1 MSYCCPRF
9 SRETRL
15 ACPQWNAILLL
26 ATLAVAISPGLPGQD
41 PFQLPPPRLSLV
53 PGSVEALIKQAD
65 EFVQD
70 GQAEEAIAIIQRIL
84 ARFPGQLIEDASAAR
99 SGFSRYHPVTREC
112 HMWIA
117 SLSRR
122 LPGALEVYR
131 EQVDPLAER
140 WFSEARQGHDKS
152 LLEQILQQFPNS
164 SYGDQAMLLLGDMR
178 LEEGD
183 HAGAR
188 HAWQPIH
195 AFLHSPGGPLATGP
209 TGISLWH
216 ALGRVEPGD
225 PVSLETLS
233 ATVPEGAAYHFPGSN
248 IAPSHV
254 LSRLVLASLLEGD
267 TERARWEFKLLGQ
280 LFPESE
286 GTIAGQSGRHV
297 DLLASILAG
306 SREWREL
313 PDSEWTTYAGT
324 PSRQVRVSFPLDLRA
339 EPAWSRPLVPQSAS
353 RDLLGRGRYRVAE
366 QVDALLSC
374 HPVAWGEHIFLHDG
388 NQLLAYQ
395 VRDGK
400 PAWGSEQGVIY
411 TIPVSHA
418 DSVPESVVGVPRQTI
433 TIEGSRLFARMGSSV
448 TAHARNE
455 DLLTVAHGLVVGLDL
470 ESEGKLLDGFPLRL
484 PGDRWAF
491 EGTPVSDG
499 DSVYLLLRF
508 HDEVRSQFFV
518 ACYSIES
525 GRQRWQQRVCAAGMP
540 SRGRWQEQTHYLLT
554 LHEGTVFCNPGAGVV
569 ASLACQDG
577 RPNWIVSY
585 PRTVLEI
592 GNARQTGQHVFRDL
606 VPPLVDGST
615 LFCAPPDSDR
625 LFALD
630 LSSGRLIWQSAAGV
644 ATDAKYLLG
653 VVDGQLV
660 ASGDRLYWFDVYN
673 GELREQFPR
682 LGSQALDQPRPD
694 PAGWGRGL
702 IAAGRVYWPL
712 QDKIM
717 VFENGPEQ
725 VGWQRKREINLAVR
739 SATGGNLVP
748 LGNRLFIV
756 APDRL
761 YAFQNDR

>member
-1 MSYCCPRF
+1 M
-9 SRETRL
+9 
-15 ACPQWNAILLL
+15 LL
-26 ATLAVAISPGLPGQD
+26 AALAAVISPGLRGQEIL
-41 PFQLPPPRLSLV
+41 QLPPPRLSLV

-70 GQAEEAIAIIQRIL
+70 GQAEEAIAIVQRIL
-84 ARFPGQLIEDASAAR
+84 ARFPRQLIEDTNAAR
-99 SGFSRYHPVTREC
+99 SGFSRYHPVASEC
-112 HMWIA
+112 QLWIA

-122 LPGALEVYR
+122 LPRALEVYR

-140 WFSEARQGHDKS
+140 WLSEARQNRDKV
-152 LLEQILQQFPNS
+152 LLERIVWQLPNS

-188 HAWQPIH
+188 HIWQMIH
-195 AFLHSPGGPLATGP
+195 AFLHSPGGSLAIGP

-216 ALGRVEPGD
+216 ALGRVDPVD
-225 PVSLETLS
+225 PVSFEELS
-233 ATVPEGAAYHFPGSN
+233 AVVPEGAAYHFPGSD
-248 IAPSHV
+248 IAPSDV
-254 LSRLVLASLLEGD
+254 LSRLVLASLLDGD
-267 TERARWEFKLLGQ
+267 IERTRWELGLLGH
-280 LFPESE
+280 LSPESE
-286 GTIAGQSGRHV
+286 GTIAGQTGRHV
-297 DLLASILAG
+297 DLLASILA
-306 SREWREL
+306 SSSTWREL
-313 PDSEWTTYAGT
+313 PDREWTTYAGR
-324 PSRQVRVSFPLDLRA
+324 PSRQPGVSFPLDLRT
-339 EPAWSRPLVPQSAS
+339 EPAWSHPLVPQSAS
-353 RDLLGRGRYRVAE
+353 RDLLGRGQYRVAE
-366 QVDALLSC
+366 RVDALLSC
-374 HPVAWGEHIFLHDG
+374 HPVAWENHIFLHDG

-395 VRDGK
+395 VGDGK
-400 PAWGSEQGVIY
+400 PAWGSEKGIIY
-411 TIPVSHA
+411 TVPVSSM
-418 DSVPESVVGVPRQTI
+418 DPVPGNVVGVPRQTV
-433 TIEGSRLFARMGSSV
+433 TIEGGRLFARMGASV

-455 DLLTVAHGLVVGLDL
+455 DLLTAAHGLVVGLDL
-470 ESEGKLLDGFPLRL
+470 VSEGKLLDGFPLRL

-499 DSVYLLLRF
+499 DFVYLLLRYY
-508 HDEVRSQFFV
+508 DEVRSQFFV
-518 ACYSIES
+518 ASYSIES

-540 SRGRWQEQTHYLLT
+540 SRGNWQEQTHYLLT
-554 LHEGTVFCNPGAGVV
+554 LHEGTLFCNPGSGVV

-577 RPNWIVSY
+577 RLNWIVSY
-585 PRTVLEI
+585 PRTVLEA

-630 LSSGRLIWQSAAGV
+630 LSSGRLIWQTAPGV
-644 ATDAKYLLG
+644 AGDAKYLLG
-653 VVDGQLV
+653 VVHDRLV

-682 LGSQALDQPRPD
+682 LGSRALDQPRPD

-712 QDKIM
+712 EDKIM

-725 VGWQRKREINLAVR
+725 VGWQRKQEIDLAAR

-756 APDRL
+756 AHDRL